1 MRAVLQ
7 RVLNASVE
15 VDGNMVS
22 SIGKGLMVLAGLH
35 ESDTERDMEYIAGK
49 IIGARIFNDA
59 GGVMNL
65 AVGETGGEVL
75 LVSQFTLYGDIRRG
89 KRPSYSSA
97 MKPDPAREAFSRFVE
112 ICTSLHPA
120 TRAGI
125 FGADM
130 KISLVNDGP
139 ITILVDSG
147 RLF

>member
-7 RVLNASVE
+7 RVLHASVE
-15 VDGNMVS
+15 VDGTAVAA
-22 SIGKGLMVLAGLH
+22 IGKGLMVLAGLH

-49 IIGARIFNDA
+49 ILGARIFNDA

-65 AVGETGGEVL
+65 SVGETGGEIL
-75 LVSQFTLYGDIRRG
+75 LVSQFTLYGDIRKG

-97 MKPDPAREAFSRFVE
+97 MKPDEARDAFSRFVTL
-112 ICTSLHPA
+112 CTTLHPA

-130 KISLVNDGP
+130 KVSLVNDGP
-139 ITILVDSG
+139 VTILVDSG